1 MILKNAPPKLNK
13 KGMLNIPVLKIP
25 INITLKSDKYIAS
38 LNEYRYKT
46 VKTTV
51 LARPNF
57 NPGIIPLNKGITLST
72 KLNTIERARSIDNR
86 VIFFSSIILLIKT

>member
-38 LNEYRYKT
+38 LNEYRYKKHKEEET
-46 VKTTV
+46 
-51 LARPNF
+51 
-57 NPGIIPLNKGITLST
+57 NK
-72 KLNTIERARSIDNR
+72 
-86 VIFFSSIILLIKT
+86 